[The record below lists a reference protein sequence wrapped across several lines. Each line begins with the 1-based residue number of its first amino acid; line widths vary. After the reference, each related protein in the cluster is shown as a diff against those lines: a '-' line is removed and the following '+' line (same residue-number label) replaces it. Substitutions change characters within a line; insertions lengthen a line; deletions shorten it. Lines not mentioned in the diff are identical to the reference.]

1 MDRSHASKYCN
12 VLDGVTMEAPN
23 RGLLESL
30 LSNIYVLSAWTF
42 EIKVVFDVKSPS
54 TKETTNGKRERRNKG

>member
-1 MDRSHASKYCN
+1 
-12 VLDGVTMEAPN
+12 MEAPN